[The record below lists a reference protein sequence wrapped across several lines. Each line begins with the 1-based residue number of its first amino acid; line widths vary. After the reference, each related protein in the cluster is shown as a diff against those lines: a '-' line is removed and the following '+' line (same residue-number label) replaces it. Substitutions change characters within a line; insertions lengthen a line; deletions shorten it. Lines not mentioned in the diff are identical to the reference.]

1 MNEKGFRGIMI
12 RLLLFFILSLI
23 VIEHI
28 YESKLWIIFFI
39 VLLITFIFS
48 TLIAFKNLNR

>member
-48 TLIAFKNLNR
+48 TLIAFKNLNQ